1 MSPKHSILACMLLMA
16 APLSARAEDVK
27 RECVDAS
34 TLGQTSRD
42 TGELLKARQQFL
54 LCSRDA
60 CPAVVRT
67 SCNHWLAEVEEL
79 TPSVVI
85 RAADAADSD
94 ITDGAATID
103 GVQYPLNGKTI
114 PLDPGKHVVV
124 VVSPDGVRAEKK
136 VLLGAGE
143 KSRLIELRLDTGKP
157 QEMSKPAVT
166 AAQPAVT
173 AAQPPA
179 AAPRA
184 DRKSSIPTGAWV
196 LGGVSVVVLGGFGY
210 FAVSASSELDKLK
223 KACSPSCTDE
233 QTQTG
238 RTNALLADV
247 SLGVG
252 VAALAGAVTWA
263 LLARSSSHESTT
275 AARLAIAPTAR
286 GGYAYFSTSF

>member
-1 MSPKHSILACMLLMA
+1 MSLKRSILACLLLMA
-16 APLSARAEDVK
+16 APLPALAEDVK

-42 TGELLKARQQFL
+42 AGELLKAREQFL
-54 LCSRDA
+54 VCSRDA
-60 CPAVVRT
+60 CPAVVRA
-67 SCNHWLAEVEEL
+67 SCDHWLAEVEQL

-85 RAADAADSD
+85 RAADAAGSD
-94 ITDGAATID
+94 ITDGTATID
-103 GVQYPLNGKTI
+103 GVAYPLDGRTI

-124 VVSPDGVRAEKK
+124 VVSHDGVRAEKK
-136 VLLGAGE
+136 LLLAAGE

-157 QEMSKPAVT
+157 QPTSTPAVI
-166 AAQPAVT
+166 ASQP
-173 AAQPPA
+173 QPA

-184 DRKSSIPTGAWV
+184 DRKSSIPAGAWV

>member
-1 MSPKHSILACMLLMA
+1 MSQKHSILAYLLLMA

-42 TGELLKARQQFL
+42 AGELLKAREQFL
-54 LCSRDA
+54 VCSRDA

-67 SCNHWLAEVEEL
+67 SCSHWLAEVQEL

-94 ITDGAATID
+94 ITDGVATID
-103 GVQYPLNGKTI
+103 GVQYPLDGKTI
-114 PLDPGKHVVV
+114 PLDPGKHVVMV
-124 VVSPDGVRAEKK
+124 ESHDGVRAEKK
-136 VLLGAGE
+136 VLLAAGE
-143 KSRLIELRLDTGKP
+143 KSRLIELRMDTGKP
-157 QEMSKPAVT
+157 QETSKPAVI
-166 AAQPAVT
+166 ASQP
-173 AAQPPA
+173 QPA

-184 DRKSSIPTGAWV
+184 DRKSSIPAGAWV
-196 LGGVSVVVLGGFGY
+196 LGGVSVVALGGFGY

-223 KACSPSCTDE
+223 KACSPSCTDK

-263 LLARSSSHESTT
+263 LLARSSSRESST
-275 AARLAIAPTAR
+275 AARLAIAPTER
-286 GGYAYFSTSF
+286 GGYASFSTSF

>member
-1 MSPKHSILACMLLMA
+1 MSLKHSILAYLLVMA

-42 TGELLKARQQFL
+42 AGQLLKAREQFL
-54 LCSRDA
+54 VCSRDA

-103 GVQYPLNGKTI
+103 GVQYPLDGKTI

-124 VVSPDGVRAEKK
+124 VESPGGVRAEKK

-143 KSRLIELRLDTGKP
+143 KSRLIELRLNSGKP
-157 QEMSKPAVT
+157 QETDKPAVI
-166 AAQPAVT
+166 ASQPQVA
-173 AAQPPA
+173 PA
-179 AAPRA
+179 RA
-184 DRKSSIPTGAWV
+184 DRRSSIPAGAWV
-196 LGGVSVVVLGGFGY
+196 LGGVSVAALGSFGY
-210 FAVSASSELDKLK
+210 FAISASSELDKLK
-223 KACSPSCTDE
+223 KACSPSCTDK
-233 QTQTG
+233 QTHTG

-263 LLARSSSHESTT
+263 LLARPVSHEPTT
-275 AARLAIAPTAR
+275 AARLVIAPTAR